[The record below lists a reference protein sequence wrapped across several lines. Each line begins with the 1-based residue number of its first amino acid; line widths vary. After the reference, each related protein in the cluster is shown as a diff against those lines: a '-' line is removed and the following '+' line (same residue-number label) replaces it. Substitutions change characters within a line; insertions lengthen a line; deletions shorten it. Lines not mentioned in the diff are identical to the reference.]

1 MLRRQRRRT
10 SAVITYHREWLLCHR
25 GADRSVVAGIVDT
38 LEENDQTVR
47 VQEHDGL
54 WMSLA
59 EFREFISDEIDGGSR
74 YFIIL
79 LNEHLTGPM
88 FRQTFGP
95 IRKQVGY
102 TIAFYKMRI
111 DDCDATG
118 VDDLV
123 DLADIHD
130 PDARQ
135 REIVS
140 ICPTD
145 RARCC
150 GRDAA

>member
-1 MLRRQRRRT
+1 MLRRRSRRQ
-10 SAVITYHREWLLCHR
+10 SAVLAYRREWLLCHR
-25 GADRSVVAGIVDT
+25 GADRSVITEIVKT
-38 LEENDQTVR
+38 LEANDQTVI
-47 VQEHDGL
+47 VQEHDHL

-88 FRQTFGP
+88 FRETFGP
-95 IRKQVGY
+95 IRRQVGY
-102 TIAFYKMRI
+102 TVAFYKMRI
-111 DDCDATG
+111 GNCDTTG

-123 DLADIHD
+123 ELADIRD
-130 PDARQ
+130 PDMRR
-135 REIVS
+135 REIES